1 MLSAADGGVS
11 GGNLVIAGTL
21 VHVDN
26 GLVLVADIL
35 DHGVDVDT
43 QQVGGADQQH
53 ADGQHAHG
61 GKGHQPVGAQIV
73 QALAD

>member
-1 MLSAADGGVS
+1 MKPEQSERILVEELFKKTIHKDLLSDD
-11 GGNLVIAGTL
+11 
-21 VHVDN
+21 HVVN
-26 GLVLVADIL
+26 
-35 DHGVDVDT
+35 VDA
-43 QQVGGADQQH
+43 QQRGCADQQH